1 MAKIPFSVSAR
12 TARLI
17 GQENFTNAEG
27 AIVELVKN
35 SYDADAKVCLVIY
48 NIPFPEFRN
57 PLRDVEVEA
66 LKKNDPELY
75 DILVFDQ
82 GTFHLT
88 EPSLKRHY
96 KRIRQV
102 LFSQNSIFIIDNGDG
117 MDDSI
122 IKKNWMTIGTGN
134 KEFEYVSVDGRIKT
148 GAKGIGRFALDR
160 LGSLSEM
167 WTIPKKKDK
176 GFYWKMDW
184 QQFETPDSSLA
195 DIKADLET
203 SDINIS
209 QFLQENFGTIEFIK
223 NLTPGSFSHGTIIK
237 ISKLRD
243 DWEQSHLDSS
253 FKNLEALIP
262 PKELAI
268 PFKVFQG
275 YVQDSKAY
283 GEVDTAFFNDYD
295 YKVLA
300 SYDAK
305 ELKVKLHI
313 TRNELDLKLVES
325 KFGFLYENTQRP
337 YDLDTLKDKEFED
350 SKDIN
355 ELMKWPKTASNV
367 ALLKEVGDFSFSFY
381 FLKNTVSSK
390 EDYPFLSISY
400 QERQKVISR
409 FGGIKI
415 YRDSFRVRPYGD
427 SGNDWLKLGERA
439 QRSPA
444 GPGQRIGDWRVGPN
458 QIAGIINISRVANS
472 KIVDKSDRGSL
483 VENTSFDLL
492 KKIVENTIHYFE
504 YDRSKILNPYYL
516 HFDAEKK
523 KQRQKEIQEAAEK
536 IADELYAKRKAE
548 EEAKNKAE
556 SDTGSSGENK
566 DEFEEEKEQFQKI
579 LEEQLTNLQID
590 DDKDA
595 ELAQVRSLASLGL
608 IVSSFAHEL
617 REIRNNVEEIKDL
630 EDIYK
635 SIIPL
640 KLRTNQLYVDGL
652 NIIDLLKSGGEK
664 TKHWV
669 DYSLTA
675 IKKDKRKRSSFNFKD
690 YFKGLKK
697 NWEVPLNDRGIIFEI
712 YEEGSFEYQ
721 FRAFEIDM
729 DTIFGNLITN
739 SIDSFNNIDT
749 IIQRKITIHHH
760 LIDGRI
766 VLTYKDNGTGL
777 PDVFTDKNDIFLPFT
792 TSKKDTKG
800 NDIGTGL
807 GMYLV
812 KMVVQDNSGDI
823 DILDSDEGFCIKL
836 NFPTRNN

>member
-48 NIPFPEFRN
+48 DISFLEFTN
-57 PLRDVEVEA
+57 PLREA
-66 LKKNDPELY
+66 DINTLKKYSPELFEE
-75 DILVFDQ
+75 LTFDE

-88 EPSLKRHY
+88 EPALKKYY
-96 KRIRQV
+96 KKIRQI
-102 LFSQNSIFIIDNGDG
+102 LWSQNSIFIIDNGDG

-122 IKKNWMTIGTGN
+122 ITKNWMTIGTGN
-134 KEFEYVSVDGRIKT
+134 KEFEFVSVDGRIKT

-167 WTIPKKKDK
+167 WTIPKKTVD

-184 QQFETPDSSLA
+184 QQFETPGSSLA
-195 DIKADLET
+195 DIKADLEP
-203 SDINIS
+203 SKINILR
-209 QFLQENFGTIEFIK
+209 FLQENFADIEFIK
-223 NLTPGSFSHGTIIK
+223 SLPSNSFSHGTVIK

-243 DWEQSHLDSS
+243 DWEDSHLDNS

-275 YVQDSKAY
+275 HLQEPKAY

-295 YKVLA
+295 YKVSA
-300 SYDAK
+300 SYNSQD
-305 ELKVKLHI
+305 LKVKLHI
-313 TRNELDLKLVES
+313 TRNELDLKLIKG
-325 KFGFLYENTQRP
+325 KFSFLYENTEKP
-337 YDLDTLKDKEFED
+337 YDLKTLEQKEFDD

-355 ELMKWPKTASNV
+355 ELMKWPKTESNTS
-367 ALLKEVGDFSFSFY
+367 LLKDVGDFTFSFY

-390 EDYPFLSISY
+390 EDYPFLGISY

-458 QIAGIINISRVANS
+458 QIAGIINISRVANP

-492 KKIVENTIHYFE
+492 KKIVESTIHYFE

-516 HFDAEKK
+516 YFDAEKK

-548 EEAKNKAE
+548 EER
-556 SDTGSSGENK
+556 NK
-566 DEFEEEKEQFQKI
+566 DEDEDKEPHENEGGLGDEKEQFQRI
-579 LEEQLTNLQID
+579 LEEKLTNFQID

-617 REIRNNVEEIKDL
+617 REIRNNVEEIHDL
-630 EDIYK
+630 ETIYTRIVHPERK
-635 SIIPL
+635 AE
-640 KLRTNQLYVDGL
+640 QLYLDGL
-652 NIIDLLKSGGEK
+652 NIIELLKSGGEK

-690 YFKGLKK
+690 YFNGLKK
-697 NWEVPLNDRGIIFEI
+697 NWEVPLNDRGISLEI
-712 YEEGSFEYQ
+712 YDEGTSNYQ

-739 SIDSFNNIDT
+739 SIDSFNNIDV
-749 IIQRKITIHHH
+749 IIQRKIMISHK
-760 LIDGRI
+760 LLDGRI
-766 VLTYKDNGTGL
+766 VIIYQDNGTGL
-777 PDVFTDKNDIFLPFT
+777 PDVFTNKNDIFLPFT

-812 KMVVQDNSGDI
+812 KMVMQDNSGEI
-823 DILDSDEGFCIKL
+823 DILESDNGFCIKL
-836 NFPTRNN
+836 DFPTRNN